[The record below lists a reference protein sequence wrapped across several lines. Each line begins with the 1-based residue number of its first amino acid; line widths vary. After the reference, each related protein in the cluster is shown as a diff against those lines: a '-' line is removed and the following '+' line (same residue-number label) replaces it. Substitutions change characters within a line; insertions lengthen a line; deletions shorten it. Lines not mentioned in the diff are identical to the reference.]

1 MFLLAVIYIAFIGLG
16 LPDSIFGTVWPAIY
30 KEWNLP
36 ISLGSFIITIVYCGT
51 MVSSLM
57 SAKVIKRFGTGNVT
71 AFSTALTTVSILAF
85 SYSKNFLML
94 CLCAIPLGLG
104 AGSIDTALNN
114 YVSINYKAHHIN
126 FLHSFYGVGV
136 VASPYIFSSVLKKEG
151 GWRKGYLIV
160 CIILAVITIILFTTL
175 FLWKKKESKLT
186 EEDIEDLP
194 IKKIVKIKGV
204 LTLLVLFVGSCAIEV
219 SSGSYGSTYLV
230 ETKNIADET
239 AASIIIFYY
248 LGIALGRFISGLIAH
263 KLGSKKIIFLGE
275 LILGAGILFIIFS
288 KSLIL
293 AGLGLSLIGFGNG
306 PLFPNFS
313 FITPII
319 YGETSSPSIIGMEM
333 AISSLTFMII
343 PILCGL
349 LGQLIGM
356 IVFPFYISIFYILLI
371 SFTFIVNKQLFV
383 PNGI

>member
-160 CIILAVITIILFTTL
+160 CFILAVITIILFTTL
-175 FLWKKKESKLT
+175 FLWKKERK
-186 EEDIEDLP
+186 
-194 IKKIVKIKGV
+194 
-204 LTLLVLFVGSCAIEV
+204 
-219 SSGSYGSTYLV
+219 
-230 ETKNIADET
+230 
-239 AASIIIFYY
+239 
-248 LGIALGRFISGLIAH
+248 
-263 KLGSKKIIFLGE
+263 
-275 LILGAGILFIIFS
+275 
-288 KSLIL
+288 
-293 AGLGLSLIGFGNG
+293 
-306 PLFPNFS
+306 
-313 FITPII
+313 
-319 YGETSSPSIIGMEM
+319 
-333 AISSLTFMII
+333 
-343 PILCGL
+343 
-349 LGQLIGM
+349 
-356 IVFPFYISIFYILLI
+356 
-371 SFTFIVNKQLFV
+371 
-383 PNGI
+383 